1 METEFFADLFEQNEE
16 INSPIL
22 TEEEADAENE
32 REISVAVRDNIETLL
47 TNGKLTAT
55 VSVAGH
61 EFVIKTLTIGEEL
74 AVAEVCKPYS
84 DSLAQARALATATV
98 AAALETIDGKP
109 LMQNLGPDHTVAI
122 RQRFNYLKNNWYWN
136 IVGHIY
142 QEYLVLLQQQVVAFE
157 ELRGK

>member
-1 METEFFADLFEQNEE
+1 METEFFADLFEQNEDTN
-16 INSPIL
+16 IPIL
-22 TEEEADAENE
+22 TEEEADAQNAS
-32 REISVAVRDNIETLL
+32 EIPVAVRDNIENLL

-74 AVAEVCKPYS
+74 AVAEVCKPYA

-98 AAALETIDGKP
+98 AAALLSVDGKP
-109 LMQNLGPDHTVAI
+109 LMQDLGPDKAAAV

-136 IVGHIY
+136 IVGHLY
-142 QEYLVLLQQQVVAFE
+142 QQYLVLLQQQVVAFD

>member
-1 METEFFADLFEQNEE
+1 METEFFAELFEQNEE
-16 INSPIL
+16 TNIPIL
-22 TEEEADAENE
+22 TEEETDAQNSG
-32 REISVAVRDNIETLL
+32 EIPVAVRDNIENLL
-47 TNGKLTAT
+47 TNGALTAT

-61 EFVIKTLTIGEEL
+61 EFVIRTLTIGEEL
-74 AVAEVCKPYS
+74 AVADVCKPYS

-98 AAALETIDGKP
+98 AAALESVDGRM
-109 LMQNLGPDHTVAI
+109 LMQDLGPDKSIAV
-122 RQRFNYLKNNWYWN
+122 RQKFNYLKNNWYWN